1 MIISARLGISE
12 HIDDNSKAFDVKLDS
27 DDLSTISSVTSK
39 ANNLFEVI
47 GDCGD
52 EYR

>member
-1 MIISARLGISE
+1 MN
-12 HIDDNSKAFDVKLDS
+12 IDKKIWKLKLDQ
-27 DDLSTISSVTSK
+27 DDLSLISSVTSK
-39 ANNLFEVI
+39 SNDLFDVI

>member
-1 MIISARLGISE
+1 VFG
-12 HIDDNSKAFDVKLDS
+12 VKLDEK
-27 DDLSTISSVTSK
+27 DILSINSVTAKS
-39 ANNLFEVI
+39 NDLFDVI

>member
-1 MIISARLGISE
+1 MDKSDYE
-12 HIDDNSKAFDVKLDS
+12 DIDAVCKKSND
-27 DDLSTISSVTSK
+27 
-39 ANNLFEVI
+39 LFEII

>member
-1 MIISARLGISE
+1 LGLTDRRAE
-12 HIDDNSKAFDVKLDS
+12 NAETFTVTLDAEDLTRIDQ
-27 DDLSTISSVTSK
+27 VTSK
-39 ANNLFEVI
+39 SNDLFRSI

>member
-1 MIISARLGISE
+1 VIIGARLGISE

-27 DDLSTISSVTSK
+27 DDLSTISSVTTK
-39 ANNLFEVI
+39 ANNLFEII
-47 GDCGD
+47 GDCGG